1 MNVRD
6 LDTPA
11 LLIDA
16 ATLRANIERMQS
28 IADEFGVALRP
39 HTKTHKSPDIARRQA
54 EAGAKGITVA
64 KLGEAEVMADA
75 GLEDILIANQIVGAP
90 KMPRLVELAGRVRLA
105 VLVDSL
111 EGAKLLEETF
121 LAANGSLDVMIEV
134 DTGKGRCGLAELSDI
149 AELADAI
156 AGSRHLRFRGI
167 ETHEGHVAAGA
178 ESAGAIQERALAA
191 GRRMIDVA
199 EALRERGHAIEE
211 VSVGS
216 TPGAPYTAEVSGMTE
231 MRPGTYVFNDV
242 NQMAIG
248 QATPDECA
256 LGVLATVISRP
267 TPARAVLDAGSKS
280 LFSERARRAFAL
292 EGYDGFGYIREAP
305 AAHIT
310 SLSEEHG
317 VVEIPEGMDF
327 PAVGDLV
334 QVIPNH
340 VCPAVNLHDEL
351 HIIDG
356 GEVME
361 VLPIAARGRVR

>member
-16 ATLRANIERMQS
+16 AKLRANIERMQS
-28 IADEFGVALRP
+28 MAADFGVALRP
-39 HTKTHKSPDIARRQA
+39 HTKTHKSPDIARRQV

-75 GLEDILIANQIVGAP
+75 GLEDILIANQVVGAP

-111 EGAKLLEETF
+111 AGAELLERTF

-149 AELADAI
+149 AELAEAV
-156 AGSRHLRFRGI
+156 ASSRHLRFRGI

-178 ESAGAIQERALAA
+178 KSADAIQAGAVAA
-191 GRRMIDVA
+191 GRRMIELAD
-199 EALRERGHAIEE
+199 ALREHGHAIDEI
-211 VSVGS
+211 SVGS
-216 TPGAPYTAEVSGMTE
+216 TPGAPYTAEVSGITE

-248 QATPDECA
+248 QATADECA
-256 LGVLATVISRP
+256 LDVLATVISRP
-267 TPARAVLDAGSKS
+267 AADRAVLDAGSKS
-280 LFSERARRAFAL
+280 LFSERARKAFAL
-292 EGYDGFGYIREAP
+292 EHYDGFGYIREAP
-305 AAHIT
+305 GACIS

-317 VVEIPEGMDF
+317 VVEIPPGVDF
-327 PAVGDLV
+327 PAVGGLV
-334 QVIPNH
+334 HVIPNH

-351 HIIDG
+351 HITDG
-356 GEVME
+356 DTVTE